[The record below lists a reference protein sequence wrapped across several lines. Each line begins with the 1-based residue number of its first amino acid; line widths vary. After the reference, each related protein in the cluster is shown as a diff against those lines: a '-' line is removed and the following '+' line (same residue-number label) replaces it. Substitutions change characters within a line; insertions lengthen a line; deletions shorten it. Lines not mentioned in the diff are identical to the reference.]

1 MKNIILIGFMGSG
14 KSTVAKRL
22 AEEFSLPL
30 VEMDLRIEEKAEMSI
45 PDIFSKFG
53 EEKFRE
59 LESLVLLESLENHGV
74 IATGGGVLT
83 KKENQEM
90 LSNES
95 YVFYLKGTL
104 ETLLRNI
111 KNDPINIRPLANE
124 KDEKA
129 LDSLLKSRL
138 EAYED
143 VADVI
148 ISIDN
153 YSVEEIVSFIKAEIK
168 EMN

>member
-1 MKNIILIGFMGSG
+1 MF
-14 KSTVAKRL
+14 
-22 AEEFSLPL
+22 
-30 VEMDLRIEEKAEMSI
+30 
-45 PDIFSKFG
+45 
-53 EEKFRE
+53 
-59 LESLVLLESLENHGV
+59 
-74 IATGGGVLT
+74 
-83 KKENQEM
+83 
-90 LSNES
+90 
-95 YVFYLKGTL
+95 
-104 ETLLRNI
+104 RNI
-111 KNDPINIRPLANE
+111 KNYPINIRPLANE

>member
-14 KSTVAKRL
+14 KSTIAKRL
-22 AEEFSLPL
+22 ADEFSLPL
-30 VEMDLRIEEKAEMSI
+30 IEMDLKIEEKAKMSI
-45 PDIFSKFG
+45 SDIFANFG

-59 LESLVLLESLENHGV
+59 LESLVLRESLEKEGV

-83 KKENQEM
+83 KKENQ
-90 LSNES
+90 LILKNES

-124 KDEKA
+124 ADEIA
-129 LDSLLKSRL
+129 LESLLKSRL
-138 EAYED
+138 EAYEEA
-143 VADVI
+143 ADII

>member
-1 MKNIILIGFMGSG
+1 
-14 KSTVAKRL
+14 
-22 AEEFSLPL
+22 
-30 VEMDLRIEEKAEMSI
+30 
-45 PDIFSKFG
+45 
-53 EEKFRE
+53 
-59 LESLVLLESLENHGV
+59 LLESLENRGV